1 MILMQR
7 LELLWQEVLGEVY
20 TRDLIEALALVVPS
34 IAELPGKPN
43 LSSPLVFHPA
53 KHSSL
58 RIPAAVMAMEDEVS
72 QLSDAMSKL
81 RPGR

>member
-1 MILMQR
+1 MLAEVGAVEEKQHLMILMQR

-43 LSSPLVFHPA
+43 LSSPLFFHPA

-58 RIPAAVMAMEDEVS
+58 RIPAAVMAMEVEV
-72 QLSDAMSKL
+72 
-81 RPGR
+81 